1 VKIRNWIGALA
12 VSLVTVAYA
21 DYQQPN
27 APSSGTAAHGS
38 YTRGEPRQVTPE
50 AGPRVAH
57 GADAFITADFIW
69 WKPTQQGLEYASSG
83 VINNLGESLTTR
95 GNVHSP
101 NFSFT
106 PGFKVGLGV
115 NLPYDGWD
123 LTAEYTWIRDNH
135 NKDTVSK
142 SNGNISPSVFIGS
155 NLITPQ
161 NIASIGDI
169 TRAVC
174 HWDFRF
180 NVIDA
185 ELGRSHYISQHLIL
199 RPFIGLKGTWQTHI
213 WKANYTANSVTAN
226 GSTSSGTARMYQNH
240 QLWGI
245 GARSGLDTTWNL
257 TDAFSIFGNFALS
270 AVWTDYSVDRDD
282 TFQPANTDGAEIVRT
297 HDGSYY
303 VKNIVEFQL
312 GMMGQWWFSNDDY
325 HLAVSLGYDQQVWIN
340 YGNFIYLIDNGQ
352 ADLSLHGLT
361 LKFRFDF

>member
-1 VKIRNWIGALA
+1 MHL
-12 VSLVTVAYA
+12 L
-21 DYQQPN
+21 QQI
-27 APSSGTAAHGS
+27 S
-38 YTRGEPRQVTPE
+38 
-50 AGPRVAH
+50 
-57 GADAFITADFIW
+57 W

-83 VINNLGESLTTR
+83 VINNLGESLTAR

-155 NLITPQ
+155 NL
-161 NIASIGDI
+161 
-169 TRAVC
+169 
-174 HWDFRF
+174 
-180 NVIDA
+180 
-185 ELGRSHYISQHLIL
+185 
-199 RPFIGLKGTWQTHI
+199 
-213 WKANYTANSVTAN
+213 
-226 GSTSSGTARMYQNH
+226 
-240 QLWGI
+240 
-245 GARSGLDTTWNL
+245 
-257 TDAFSIFGNFALS
+257 
-270 AVWTDYSVDRDD
+270 
-282 TFQPANTDGAEIVRT
+282 
-297 HDGSYY
+297 
-303 VKNIVEFQL
+303 EFQL